1 MNHNVD
7 TNVVNRRVNWI
18 FTIVGETDTRKA
30 SYAIQVAC
38 RTRNK
43 SHERGHVK
51 LVRAASSHY
60 AIKMQSTQTKDNK
73 SIDACGWHV
82 RWEPQ
87 EEGVMRTAASF
98 PQ

>member
-73 SIDACGWHV
+73 SINAHKPLCST
-82 RWEPQ
+82 RA
-87 EEGVMRTAASF
+87 TIYA
-98 PQ
+98 

>member
-1 MNHNVD
+1 MNHNGD
-7 TNVVNRRVNWI
+7 TSVVNRRVNWI

-60 AIKMQSTQTKDNK
+60 ATKMQSTQTKDNK
-73 SIDACGWHV
+73 SINAHKPLCST
-82 RWEPQ
+82 RA
-87 EEGVMRTAASF
+87 TIYA
-98 PQ
+98 